1 MQLNKADVEFYYA
14 GRVRQQ
20 ALLNA
25 GCDAAAWEKLSFKKR
40 QMYLDQA
47 VEMVQKQLIDE

>member
-1 MQLNKADVEFYYA
+1 MRLNKADVEFYYA
-14 GRVRQQ
+14 ARVRRQ

-25 GCDAAAWEKLSFKKR
+25 NCDAAAWEKLSFKKK
-40 QMYLDQA
+40 QHYLDQA

>member
-14 GRVRQQ
+14 DQVRRQ
-20 ALLNA
+20 ALLNS
-25 GCDAAAWEKLSFKKR
+25 GCDPACWEKLSFKKK
-40 QMYLDQA
+40 QIYLDQA